1 MTEEKRREAIV
12 LDQMLSVTENKEDR
26 TQSAWDDLQTG
37 GALGKTYEAEREKDD
52 PGVNRKRATG
62 LGQEMDR

>member
-1 MTEEKRREAIV
+1 M
-12 LDQMLSVTENKEDR
+12 DQMLSVTENKEDR